1 MKKYIILFVAAIM
14 GLSLTSCVD
23 EEGAGVPVPPK
34 MLLESP
40 EYSVDLSDAEQT
52 SLTLR
57 WIDVKNATYSVF
69 FSNNENET
77 TMPLNNTVTAGEL
90 NVLSMDIP
98 YSQIKSY
105 IETAAIEPVEGIYT
119 ILLNVTGTPVDMNQ
133 PTSLEPTGSTAQATI
148 LVSGLNEEGEE

>member
-1 MKKYIILFVAAIM
+1 M

-23 EEGAGVPVPPK
+23 EDGAGVPIPPK
-34 MLLESP
+34 MLLQST
-40 EYSVDLSDAEQT
+40 EYNVDFSDAEQA

-119 ILLNVTGTPVDMNQ
+119 ILINVTGTPVNRNQ
-133 PTSLEPTGSTAQATI
+133 PTSLEPTGSNVQATI
-148 LVSGLNEEGEE
+148 LVSGLDDEGEE

>member
-1 MKKYIILFVAAIM
+1 M

-23 EEGAGVPVPPK
+23 EDGAGVPIPPK
-34 MLLESP
+34 MLLQST
-40 EYSVDLSDAEQT
+40 EYNVDFSDAEQT
-52 SLTLR
+52 LLTLR

-119 ILLNVTGTPVDMNQ
+119 ILINVTGTPVNRNQ
-133 PTSLEPTGSTAQATI
+133 PTSLEPTGSNVQATI
-148 LVSGLNEEGEE
+148 LVSGLDDEGEE